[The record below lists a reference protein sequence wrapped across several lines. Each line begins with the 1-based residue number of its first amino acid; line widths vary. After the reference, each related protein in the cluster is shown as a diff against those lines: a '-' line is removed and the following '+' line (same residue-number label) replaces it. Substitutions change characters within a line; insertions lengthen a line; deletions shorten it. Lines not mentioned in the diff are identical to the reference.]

1 MNLIIAQDIRIL
13 IQESAGAGDDLK
25 CTRPLTVDGIIL
37 YDNKLVLV
45 RRGNE
50 PFKGR
55 LALPGGFVEKDETV
69 EQAVVRETKEETG
82 LDTEIVRL
90 IGVYSDPGRDPR
102 GPTVSVC
109 YRLRVTGGSP
119 RASSDAAAVELVAP
133 GAIPPLAFDHDRM
146 MADAR
151 RNGAF

>member
-1 MNLIIAQDIRIL
+1 MR
-13 IQESAGAGDDLK
+13 
-25 CTRPLTVDGIIL
+25 CTRPLTVDAIIL
-37 YDNKLVLV
+37 HDDKIVLV
-45 RRGNE
+45 QRGNE

-55 LALPGGFVEKDETV
+55 LALPGGFVERDETV

-109 YRLRVTGGSP
+109 YRLQVTGGTP
-119 RASSDAAAVELVAP
+119 RASSDAAAVELVP
-133 GAIPPLAFDHDRM
+133 GDSVPELAFDHGRM
-146 MADAR
+146 LEDAR
-151 RNGAF
+151 RLGAL

>member
-1 MNLIIAQDIRIL
+1 MR
-13 IQESAGAGDDLK
+13 
-25 CTRPLTVDGIIL
+25 CTRPLTVDG
-37 YDNKLVLV
+37 LVLLDGKIV
-45 RRGNE
+45 LIRRGHE
-50 PFKGR
+50 PFKGW

-90 IGVYSDPGRDPR
+90 IGVYSEPGRDPR

-119 RASSDAAAVELVAP
+119 RASSDAAAVELFAP
-133 GAIPPLAFDHDRM
+133 DRLPPLAFDHGRM
-146 MADAR
+146 IEDAR
-151 RNGAF
+151 RLGAL

>member
-1 MNLIIAQDIRIL
+1 VR
-13 IQESAGAGDDLK
+13 
-25 CTRPLTVDGIIL
+25 CTRPLTVDAIIL
-37 YDNKLVLV
+37 YDGKLVLI

-69 EQAVVRETKEETG
+69 EQAVIRETKEETG

-102 GPTVSVC
+102 GPTVSIC
-109 YRLRVTGGSP
+109 YLVKMTGG
-119 RASSDAAAVELVAP
+119 RLEAASDAAAAELAP
-133 GAIPPLAFDHDRM
+133 TDAVPPLAFDHGRM
-146 MADAR
+146 IADAR
-151 RNGAF
+151 RLGAL

>member
-1 MNLIIAQDIRIL
+1 VR
-13 IQESAGAGDDLK
+13 
-25 CTRPLTVDGIIL
+25 CTRPLTVDAIIL
-37 YDNKLVLV
+37 YEGRLILV

-50 PFKGR
+50 PFKGG

-69 EQAVVRETKEETG
+69 EQAVVRESKEETG

-90 IGVYSDPGRDPR
+90 IGVYSEPGRDPR

-119 RASSDAAAVELVAP
+119 RASSDAATVELAAP

-146 MADAR
+146 IADAR
-151 RNGAF
+151 RLDAL

>member
-1 MNLIIAQDIRIL
+1 MDR
-13 IQESAGAGDDLK
+13 EKTPDAGDDMK
-25 CTRPLTVDGIIL
+25 CTRPLTVDAIVL
-37 YDNKLVLV
+37 YDGKLVLV

-55 LALPGGFVEKDETV
+55 LALPGGFVEKEETV

-90 IGVYSDPGRDPR
+90 IGVYSEPGRDPR

-109 YRLRVTGGSP
+109 YRMNAKSGTLG
-119 RASSDAAAVELVAP
+119 AASDAAGVDLVSPDEMPA
-133 GAIPPLAFDHDRM
+133 LAFDHNRM
-146 MADAR
+146 IEDAR
-151 RNGAF
+151 RAGIL